1 MKFDPSK
8 ELSERELKDL
18 LACIQ
23 GSDGTLIISKHAKE
37 RMLERRYSLRDVLHI
52 IAHGT
57 MTGSE
62 FNQAPANWKYTFK
75 GEDLDGDN
83 GGVVLAVGTHV
94 GTQYSCVIITVLS

>member
-18 LACIQ
+18 LAYIQ
-23 GSDGTLIISKHAKE
+23 GSGGTVILSSHARE
-37 RMLERRYSLRDVLHI
+37 RMQERGYSLRDILHI

-57 MTGSE
+57 LTGSK
-62 FNQAPANWKYTFK
+62 FNQALANWKYTFK

-83 GGVVLAVGTHV
+83 GGVVLAVGT
-94 GTQYSCVIITVLS
+94 QYRCVIITVFS